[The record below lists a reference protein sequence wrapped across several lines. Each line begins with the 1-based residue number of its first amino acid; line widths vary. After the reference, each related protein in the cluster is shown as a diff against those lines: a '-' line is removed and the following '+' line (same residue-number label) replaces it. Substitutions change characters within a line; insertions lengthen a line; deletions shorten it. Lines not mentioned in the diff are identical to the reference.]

1 MKLKDKV
8 VVITGSTR
16 GIGRAIARAC
26 ARQGARVIISSRK
39 ESAVHETCESFQKE
53 NFKVSG
59 IKADVT
65 VNTDLVKLLNYAVE
79 TFGQIDVWI
88 NNAGLS
94 AGMRFFDELSAAE
107 IKEIVDVNIT
117 GTMLASRI
125 IIPYFIKQG
134 KGILINMGGMGS
146 KGEKSPHLT
155 AYALTKAAIAS
166 FTRNL
171 AEEYKGYP
179 VSIHMLIPGMV
190 KTDFYHDIKVSPKLT
205 KDLQNLPYALEAFSV
220 PIEEVGNS
228 CADIITQEPGKD
240 TGKTYS
246 LLRGPR
252 LMRGI
257 GLMIWYRLSGKMK
270 KEDI

>member
-26 ARQGARVIISSRK
+26 AQQGARVTISSRK
-39 ESAVHETCESFQKE
+39 ESAVKETCETFQKE

-59 IKADVT
+59 IKADVG
-65 VNTDLVKLLNYAVE
+65 VNADLIKLFNHSVE
-79 TFGQIDVWI
+79 TWGQIDVWI

-94 AGMRFFDELSAAE
+94 AGMRFFDELSAEE

-117 GTMLASRI
+117 GTMQASRI

-146 KGEKSPHLT
+146 KGEKAPHLT

-166 FTRNL
+166 FTMNL
-171 AEEYKGYP
+171 AEECKGHP
-179 VSIHMLIPGMV
+179 ISIHMLIPGMV
-190 KTDFYHDIKVSPKLT
+190 ETDFYRDIKTSLKLT
-205 KDLQNLPYALEAFSV
+205 KDLQNLPYVLEAFSV
-220 PIEEVGNS
+220 PIEEVGKA
-228 CADIITQEPGKD
+228 CADIAAQESGKD

-246 LLRGPR
+246 LLRGTS
-252 LMRGI
+252 LIRGI
-257 GLMIWYRLSGKMK
+257 GLMMWYRLSGKMK
-270 KEDI
+270 

>member
-1 MKLKDKV
+1 MHGLV
-8 VVITGSTR
+8 P
-16 GIGRAIARAC
+16 GR
-26 ARQGARVIISSRK
+26 GARVIISSRK

-205 KDLQNLPYALEAFSV
+205 KDLQNLSYALEAFSV

-246 LLRGPR
+246 LLRGTR

>member
-26 ARQGARVIISSRK
+26 AEEGASVIISSRHEK
-39 ESAVHETCESFQKE
+39 AVKETCETFQKE

-65 VNTDLVKLLNYAVE
+65 INSDLVKLFNYSVA
-79 TFGQIDVWI
+79 TFGQIDGWI

-94 AGMRFFDELSAAE
+94 AGMRFFDELNEEE

-117 GTMLASRI
+117 GTMQASRI

-146 KGEKSPHLT
+146 KGEKAPHLT
-155 AYALTKAAIAS
+155 AYALTKSAIAS

-190 KTDFYHDIKVSPKLT
+190 KTDFYHDIKVSPKLN
-205 KDLQNLPYALEAFSV
+205 KDLKNLPYALEAFNV
-220 PIEEVGNS
+220 PIEEVGKS
-228 CADIITQEPGKD
+228 CAAILTQEPGKD

-246 LLRGPR
+246 LLRGKR
-252 LMRGI
+252 LLRGI

-270 KEDI
+270 K

>member
-16 GIGRAIARAC
+16 GIGRAIARTC
-26 ARQGARVIISSRK
+26 AQQGARVIISSRK
-39 ESAVHETCESFQKE
+39 ESAVKETCETFQKE

-59 IKADVT
+59 IKANVA
-65 VNTDLVKLLNYAVE
+65 VNADLIKLFNYALE
-79 TFGQIDVWI
+79 TWGQIDVWI

-94 AGMRFFDELSAAE
+94 AGMRFFDELSDEE

-125 IIPYFIKQG
+125 IIPHFIKQG

-146 KGEKSPHLT
+146 KGEKAPHLT
-155 AYALTKAAIAS
+155 AYALTKAAVAS
-166 FTRNL
+166 FTKNL
-171 AEEYKGYP
+171 AEEYKGHP
-179 VSIHMLIPGMV
+179 ISIHMVIPGMV
-190 KTDFYHDIKVSPKLT
+190 KTDFYNDIKVSPRLNE
-205 KDLQNLPYALEAFSV
+205 DLQRLPYALEAFSV
-220 PIEEVGNS
+220 PIEEVGKS
-228 CADIITQEPGKD
+228 CADIAAQESGKD

-246 LLRGPR
+246 LLRGKR

-270 KEDI
+270 

>member
-26 ARQGARVIISSRK
+26 AQQGARVVISSRK
-39 ESAVHETCESFQKE
+39 ESAVKETCETFQKE

-59 IKADVT
+59 IKTDVAVNAD
-65 VNTDLVKLLNYAVE
+65 LIKLFNHSVE
-79 TFGQIDVWI
+79 TWGQIDVWI

-94 AGMRFFDELSAAE
+94 AGMRFFDELSPEE
-107 IKEIVDVNIT
+107 IEEIINVNIT
-117 GTMLASRI
+117 GTMQASRI
-125 IIPYFIKQG
+125 IIPYFIKQE

-146 KGEKSPHLT
+146 KGEKAPHLT

-166 FTRNL
+166 FTMNL
-171 AEEYKGYP
+171 AEEYKGHP
-179 VSIHMLIPGMV
+179 ISIHMLIPGMV
-190 KTDFYHDIKVSPKLT
+190 ETDFYHDIKTSPKLT

-220 PIEEVGNS
+220 PIEEVGKA
-228 CADIITQEPGKD
+228 CADIAAQEPGKY
-240 TGKTYS
+240 TGKIYS
-246 LLRGPR
+246 LLRGTR

-270 KEDI
+270 KR